1 MNNTTTTWILA
12 RKRES
17 SSDNIDLRSELE
29 SINGVSIL
37 LATDSRAQ
45 IEATPEGID
54 RVRATLSASFHIE
67 PVAQRFPTFY
77 ELGVT

>member
-1 MNNTTTTWILA
+1 MNNTTTWIVA

-37 LATDSRAQ
+37 SVTGRRAQ

-67 PVAQRFPTFY
+67 PVAPRPQLF
-77 ELGVT
+77 VN